1 MLGLWQ
7 QDIEWLE
14 AISQDED
21 ARALFLRMAA
31 LSQEGRLEPFL
42 TELAR
47 DDELDEHT
55 KGTVAELAGDTAFL
69 LAVADYLASDRSRS
83 LRSPAPAG
91 DTSRFPQTPSPVA
104 RVARGLGARWGHL
117 PVSPDPFHGPLR
129 GHHCVMGDRGFEP
142 RTSALSERRSNQL
155 S

>member
-42 TELAR
+42 TELDA
-47 DDELDEHT
+47 DGELDEQT
-55 KGTVAELAGDTAFL
+55 KGTVAELARDQAFL
-69 LAVADYLASDRSRS
+69 LAVADYLRETKVR
-83 LRSPAPAG
+83 
-91 DTSRFPQTPSPVA
+91 
-104 RVARGLGARWGHL
+104 H
-117 PVSPDPFHGPLR
+117 
-129 GHHCVMGDRGFEP
+129 
-142 RTSALSERRSNQL
+142 
-155 S
+155 